1 MQINS
6 LQSVGAAQQA
16 TRTTAVKAPAVQSTA
31 SSQPIVDQVDFS
43 AEAQELLASQAAS
56 NTNTEIRADRVST
69 IRQQIADGTYET
81 PEKLSAALDRLLDS
95 FA

>member
-16 TRTTAVKAPAVQSTA
+16 TRTGAVKAPAVQTTA
-31 SSQPIVDQVDFS
+31 GSQPVADQLDFS
-43 AEAQELLASQAAS
+43 PEAQELLASQPAS
-56 NTNTEIRADRVST
+56 NTSTDIRADKVAS
-69 IRQQIADGTYET
+69 IRQQIADGSYDT
-81 PEKLSAALDRLLDS
+81 PERLSAALDKLLDS

>member
-16 TRTTAVKAPAVQSTA
+16 TRTSAVRAPAVQSTA
-31 SSQPIVDQVDFS
+31 SSQPVFDQLDLS
-43 AEAQELLASQAAS
+43 PEAQALMASQATS
-56 NTNTEIRADRVST
+56 SSHTEIRADRVST

-81 PEKLSAALDRLLDS
+81 PEKMSAALDQVLD
-95 FA
+95 

>member
-16 TRTTAVKAPAVQSTA
+16 TRTSAVKAPAVQTTA
-31 SSQPIVDQVDFS
+31 HSQPVVDQLDFS
-43 AEAQELLASQAAS
+43 VEAQELLASQSAS
-56 NTNTEIRADRVST
+56 SSNTEIRADRVAT

>member
-16 TRTTAVKAPAVQSTA
+16 TRASAAKAPAVQSTA
-31 SSQPIVDQVDFS
+31 SAQPLVDQLDFS
-43 AEAQELLASQAAS
+43 PEAQEILASQATS
-56 NTNTEIRADRVST
+56 NSNTEIRADRVAT

-81 PEKLSAALDRLLDS
+81 PEKLSAALDKLLDS